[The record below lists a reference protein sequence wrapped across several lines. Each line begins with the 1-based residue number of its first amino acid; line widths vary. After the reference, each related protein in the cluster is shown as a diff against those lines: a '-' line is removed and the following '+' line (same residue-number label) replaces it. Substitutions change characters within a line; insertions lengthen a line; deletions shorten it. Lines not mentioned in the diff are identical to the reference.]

1 MGSGSSSAGGE
12 STIRYA
18 EYIEVKHSEFLDK
31 TVELRDAA
39 LDNNPYSG
47 FSSIPVDVAFFGAG
61 YTIAS
66 FPSLYD
72 MYGKFMA
79 GLNIEAVWTELFE
92 DTVNGPQVGNLV
104 ATESAI
110 LQDEL
115 DSQVL
120 PKFMAGMRDIN
131 AVMSSSFVIGKALLM
146 DTKQKQI
153 AKYSAELRYRLIPV
167 AQDRYK
173 THLAWNTSVIDTYM
187 NVMKHFFTIK
197 QAIGSTNVEID
208 AKAALWDLDVL
219 DYERANLGALQG
231 AIKTSTKT
239 SEDTGSGI
247 LGGALSGMAAGGMMS
262 GGNPLGMLAGGLLGG
277 LSGLL

>member
-18 EYIEVKHSEFLDK
+18 EYIEVKHQEFLDK
-31 TVELRDAA
+31 TVELRDVA
-39 LDNNPYSG
+39 LGNNPFSG
-47 FSSIPVDVAFFGAG
+47 FSTVPVDVAFFGAG

-104 ATESAI
+104 QTESAI

-120 PKFMAGMRDIN
+120 PKFLAGMRDIN
-131 AVMSSSFVIGKALLM
+131 AVVSSSFVIGKALLM
-146 DTKQKQI
+146 ETKEKQI
-153 AKYSAELRYRLIPV
+153 AKYSAELRYRLIPI
-167 AQDRYK
+167 AEDRYK
-173 THLAWNTSVIDTYM
+173 AHLAWNNSVIDTYM
-187 NVMKHFFTIK
+187 NIMKHFFTIK
-197 QAIGSTNVEID
+197 QALTSFNQDIESKE
-208 AKAALWDLDVL
+208 ALWDLDVL

-231 AIKTSTKT
+231 AIKTSTKN
-239 SEDTGSGI
+239 SRDSGSGI

-262 GGNPLGMLAGGLLGG
+262 GGNPMGMLAGGLLGG
-277 LSGLL
+277 LSSLL

>member
-1 MGSGSSSAGGE
+1 MGSGSSSSGGE

-18 EYIEVKHSEFLDK
+18 EYIEVKHQEFLDK
-31 TVELRDAA
+31 TVELRDEA
-39 LDNNPYSG
+39 LGNNPYSG
-47 FSSIPVDVAFFGAG
+47 FSTVPVDVAFFGAG

-104 ATESAI
+104 QTESAI

-120 PKFMAGMRDIN
+120 PKFLAGMRDIN
-131 AVMSSSFVIGKALLM
+131 AVVSSSFVIGKALLM
-146 DTKQKQI
+146 ETKEKQI

-167 AQDRYK
+167 AEDRYK
-173 THLAWNTSVIDTYM
+173 AHLAWNNSVIDTYM
-187 NVMKHFFTIK
+187 NIMKHFFTIK
-197 QAIGSTNVEID
+197 QALTSFNQDIESKE
-208 AKAALWDLDVL
+208 ALWDLDVL

-231 AIKTSTKT
+231 A
-239 SEDTGSGI
+239 
-247 LGGALSGMAAGGMMS
+247 MMS
-262 GGNPLGMLAGGLLGG
+262 GGNPMGMLAGGLLGG
-277 LSGLL
+277 LSSLL